1 MFKKLAS
8 LLLIAFTMVG
18 CSNTLA
24 KDVDGEVSE
33 IRFKDM
39 TYVSELEKLDG
50 EEVTITGFM
59 AQSSPLDGSIIYLMN
74 MPYQSCVFCV
84 PNTNQLMNTL
94 AVYPKKAG
102 SMEFTDLPVKVTGKL
117 VFEDT
122 TDEMGYSYSY
132 KLINAKATLADVEY
146 LEDTVRI
153 YTQLVN
159 QGFTTEFMNALLEI
173 YNAVNYSESGESL
186 DNLGILEGESLNNI
200 DKMFSNLNSSDYEDI
215 LSTIEKVQELKNTVN
230 EAIKNKSDENFADY
244 SSEIDVLFNEF
255 YDWILKP
262 EL

>member
-8 LLLIAFTMVG
+8 LLIIIFTMVG
-18 CSNTLA
+18 CSNTLV
-24 KDVDGEVSE
+24 KDVDGEMTE
-33 IRFKDM
+33 IKFKDM
-39 TYVSELEKLDG
+39 TYVSELKKLDG
-50 EEVTITGFM
+50 QEVTITGFM

-94 AVYPKKAG
+94 AVYPKKTG
-102 SMEFTDLPVKVTGKL
+102 SIEFTDLPVKVTGKL

-122 TDEMGYSYSY
+122 TDEMGYSYNY
-132 KLINAKATLADVEY
+132 KLIDAKVALADIEY
-146 LEDTVRI
+146 LEDTVKI
-153 YTQLVN
+153 YTELVN

-173 YNAVNYSESGESL
+173 YNVVNYSKSGESL
-186 DNLGILEGESLNNI
+186 DNLEVLKVESLNNI
-200 DKMFSNLNSSDYEDI
+200 DKMFNNLNHSNYEDI
-215 LSTIEKVQELKNTVN
+215 LATIEKVRVLKNKVN
-230 EAIKNKSDENFADY
+230 EDVKNKSDKNFADY
-244 SSEIDVLFNEF
+244 GSEIDILFNEF

>member
-8 LLLIAFTMVG
+8 LLIIAFTMVG
-18 CSNTLA
+18 CSNTIA

-33 IRFKDM
+33 IKFKDM
-39 TYVSELEKLDG
+39 TYVSELKKLDG
-50 EEVTITGFM
+50 QEVTITGFM
-59 AQSSPLDGSIIYLMN
+59 AQSSPLDGSIIYIMN

-102 SMEFTDLPVKVTGKL
+102 TVEFTDLPVKVTGKL
-117 VFEDT
+117 VFENT

-132 KLINAKATLADVEY
+132 KLIDAKVSLADVEY

-153 YTQLVN
+153 YTELVN
-159 QGFTTEFMNALLEI
+159 QGFTTEFMSALLEI
-173 YNAVNYSESGESL
+173 YNVVNYSESGKSL
-186 DNLGILEGESLNNI
+186 DSLEALKGESLNNI
-200 DKMFSNLNSSDYEDI
+200 DKMFNNLNTSDYEDI
-215 LSTIEKVQELKNTVN
+215 LATIEKVKVLKDKVN
-230 EAIKNKSDENFADY
+230 ENIKNKSYENFADY
-244 SSEIDVLFNEF
+244 GSEIDILFNEF

>member
-8 LLLIAFTMVG
+8 LLIIAFTMVG
-18 CSNTLA
+18 CSSTVA
-24 KDVDGEVSE
+24 KETNGEVTE
-33 IRFKDM
+33 IKFKDM

-94 AVYPKKAG
+94 AVYPKKAD
-102 SMEFTDLPVKVTGKL
+102 SAQFTDLPVKVTGKL
-117 VFEDT
+117 VFENT

-132 KLINAKATLADVEY
+132 KLINAKVALADIEY

-153 YTQLVN
+153 YTELVN

-173 YNAVNYSESGESL
+173 YNVVNYSEGGESL
-186 DNLGILEGESLNNI
+186 DNLEALSGESLNNI
-200 DKMFSNLNSSDYEDI
+200 DKMFNNLKSSDYEDI
-215 LSTIEKVQELKNTVN
+215 LATIEKVRVLKDKVN
-230 EAIKNKSDENFADY
+230 EDIKNKTSENFADY
-244 SSEIDVLFNEF
+244 GSEIDALFNEF
-255 YDWILKP
+255 YDWLLKP

>member
-1 MFKKLAS
+1 MFKKLA
-8 LLLIAFTMVG
+8 LLLIIMFTMIG
-18 CSNTLA
+18 CSNSLA
-24 KDVDGEVSE
+24 KDVSGEMEE
-33 IRFKDM
+33 IKFKDM

-50 EEVTITGFM
+50 QVVTITGFM
-59 AQSSPLDGSIIYLMN
+59 AQSSPLDGSIIYVMN

-94 AVYPKKAG
+94 AVYPKKIG
-102 SMEFTDLPVKVTGKL
+102 SVEFTDLPVKVTGTL

-132 KLINAKATLADVEY
+132 KLIDAKVTLADVEY

-153 YTQLVN
+153 YTELVN
-159 QGFTTEFMNALLEI
+159 QGFTTEFMNALLKI
-173 YNAVNYSESGESL
+173 YNAVNYSENGESL
-186 DNLGILEGESLNNI
+186 DNLEILDGESLNNI
-200 DKMFSNLNSSDYEDI
+200 DKMFNNLNSSDYEDI
-215 LSTIEKVQELKNTVN
+215 LATIEKVKLLNNKVN
-230 EAIKNKSDENFADY
+230 EDIKNKNNENFADY
-244 SSEIDVLFNEF
+244 GNEIDILFNEF

>member
-1 MFKKLAS
+1 MFKRIVI
-8 LLLIAFTMVG
+8 LLIAAFTMVG
-18 CSNTLA
+18 CSSTLA
-24 KDVDGEVSE
+24 KDTEGEIEE
-33 IRFKDM
+33 IKFKDM

-50 EEVTITGFM
+50 QEVTITGFM

-102 SMEFTDLPVKVTGKL
+102 TTEFTDLPVEVTGTL

-132 KLINAKATLADVEY
+132 KLIDAKVSLADIEY

-153 YTQLVN
+153 YTELVN

-173 YNAVNYSESGESL
+173 YYRVNYSESGTSL
-186 DNLGILEGESLNNI
+186 DTLEALSEENLDNI
-200 DKMFSNLNSSDYEDI
+200 NKMFNNLNINDYEDI
-215 LSTIEKVQELKNTVN
+215 LQTIEKVRVLNNKVN
-230 EAIKNKSDENFADY
+230 EDIKNKSDKNFAEY
-244 SSEIDVLFNEF
+244 NSEIDILFNEF
-255 YDWILKP
+255 YDWLLRP